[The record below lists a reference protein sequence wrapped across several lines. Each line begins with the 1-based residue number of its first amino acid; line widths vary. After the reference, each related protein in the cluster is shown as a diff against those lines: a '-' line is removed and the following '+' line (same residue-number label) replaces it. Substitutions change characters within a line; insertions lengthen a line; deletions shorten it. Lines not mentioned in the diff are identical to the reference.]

1 MTSKFTYIE
10 YIEPDMLEEN
20 WRKILEPEF
29 KKAYMQQLRSF
40 LRDEKNHKKLIY
52 PKSAHVFQAFNLAP
66 PADVKVVLLGQD
78 PYHGQGQA
86 HGLCFSVPMGVKP
99 PPSLV
104 NIYKEL
110 NADLGI
116 PQPSHGNLVSW
127 AKQGVLLLNSVLT
140 VEQSKAGSHQG
151 KGWEQFT
158 DRVIT
163 FLNEQYTNLVFLLW
177 GAYAQKKGAFIDSS
191 KHCVLKAPHPSPF
204 SVHQGF
210 FGCRHF
216 SKTNQYLEKHG
227 KTPIIWQLDKE
238 G

>member
-66 PADVKVVLLGQD
+66 PADVKVVVLGQD